1 MTRPT
6 VAGVLD
12 ELDWRE
18 PGLVEVM
25 AGPHDREVRSVWLAE
40 DLREVGEAP
49 PQALVLLGR
58 TASRDA
64 QGYKLDIAMRRL
76 DDVAGLILQSEAP
89 RPSLSAL
96 ALARREGLALVR
108 LARPTHVTDLIT
120 IVIRMLDVQLP
131 TLLERSIRVCQEV
144 DRLEPC
150 DCSDDELLRRS
161 GAAELFGL
169 TLGGRDP
176 RLTGMPAVMTD
187 VDGPW
192 LQRDPTV
199 APEDSLA
206 QLSMW
211 RLSAAMTKRS
221 IETDRAEQLSMLSAG
236 ELLNQLLDSGIE
248 DSGPLLRRAA
258 SIGLRV
264 DAWNQV
270 INLEFA
276 NLLTLVQGDPV
287 AAYHYTQ
294 TLSRVAAQ
302 TASHQEGCWA
312 MAPRADG
319 VLLLRTGNHADGP
332 AALRRVRSAVQTVLD
347 RTAGSLPGLQVFCG
361 IGGSHEGLQGL
372 RASKAEADSALQSA
386 RIRGVLDEPILFDA
400 PGLSRL
406 LVEWY
411 SSSSVRQSIEDLL
424 APIATLG
431 EKKQRDYTTTLRV
444 YLENNRSISRTAQRL
459 YVHRNT
465 VTYRINKVLAAL
477 EVDLDEPNQF
487 LAVYLACYAQSMPH
501 RSDGAD
507 REPDLPG
514 PRRREI
520 RSTTT
525 RGPERRASGSG
536 DAKGC
541 HVPE

>member
-6 VAGVLD
+6 VADVLD
-12 ELDWRE
+12 ELERGQ
-18 PGLVEVM
+18 PGLAEIM
-25 AGPHDREVRSVWLAE
+25 AGPPDREVRSVWLAE

-64 QGYKLDIAMRRL
+64 QGYRLDVALRRL
-76 DDVAGLILQSEAP
+76 DDVAGLILQSEAS

-108 LARPTHVTDLIT
+108 LARPAHVTGLIT
-120 IVIRMLDVQLP
+120 IVIRLLDVQLP
-131 TLLERSIRVCQEV
+131 TLLERSTRVCQEV
-144 DRLEPC
+144 DRLEAC

-169 TLGGRDP
+169 TLGRRDP
-176 RLTGMPAVMTD
+176 RLTGIPAVMTD
-187 VDGPW
+187 GDGPW

-199 APEDSLA
+199 PAEDSLA

-221 IETDRAEQLSMLSAG
+221 IEADRAEQLSMLSAG

-258 SIGLRV
+258 GIGLRV

-276 NLLTLVQGDPV
+276 NLLAVVEGDPV

-302 TASHQEGCWA
+302 TASHQDGCWA

-332 AALRRVRSAVQTVLD
+332 AALRRVRSAVQAVLD
-347 RTAGSLPGLQVFCG
+347 RTVGSVPGLQVHCG
-361 IGGSHEGLQGL
+361 IGDSHEGLQGL

-386 RIRGVLDEPILFDA
+386 RIRGVFNEPIMFDA
-400 PGLSRL
+400 SGLSRL

-431 EKKQRDYTTTLRV
+431 EKRQKEYTTTLRV
-444 YLENNRSISRTAQRL
+444 YLENNRSVSRTAQQL
-459 YVHRNT
+459 YLHRNT
-465 VTYRINKVLAAL
+465 VTYRINKVLGVL
-477 EVDLDEPNQF
+477 EIDLDDPNQF
-487 LAVYLACYAQSMPH
+487 LAVYLACAAQAMPH
-501 RSDGAD
+501 RPEGAN
-507 REPDLPG
+507 RGPDPARATG
-514 PRRREI
+514 RRGG
-520 RSTTT
+520 RSTT
-525 RGPERRASGSG
+525 ASGLTTHSS
-536 DAKGC
+536 
-541 HVPE
+541 P